1 MPGAIKWRFR
11 PAPPPVDCP
20 FSEGLKSVADIE
32 TINTGVKRDLRVQVK
47 FSIDEQQAAFLND
60 YKAYRFKD
68 KSALVRQAIV
78 QFRKQLEMESLRE
91 SAELYAELL

>member
-1 MPGAIKWRFR
+1 M
-11 PAPPPVDCP
+11 
-20 FSEGLKSVADIE
+20 
-32 TINTGVKRDLRVQVK
+32 VQVK

-60 YKAYRFKD
+60 YKAYGFKD

-91 SAELYAELL
+91 SAELYAELYDEDEGMRDLAETALEGWPQ